1 MSDDHKVQYYTGL
14 PSAKLLQHV
23 FELVIPFPGS
33 QHQYY
38 WRSFIMTLMKLHLIF
53 NCGYQDL
60 AYHLEIAVSTVTTRF
75 HQMLEIMNAC
85 LDFLIFW
92 PDQEELRKTMSLF
105 PGYLQ
110 LKSSCS
116 D

>member
-23 FELVIPFPGS
+23 CELVIPFPGS
-33 QHQYY
+33 RHQYY
-38 WRSFIMTLMKLHLIF
+38 WRSFIMTLMKLHL
-53 NCGYQDL
+53 NRGYQDL

-92 PDQEELRKTMSLF
+92 PDCEELTKNHAIMF

-110 LKSSCS
+110 LISSCS
-116 D
+116 N